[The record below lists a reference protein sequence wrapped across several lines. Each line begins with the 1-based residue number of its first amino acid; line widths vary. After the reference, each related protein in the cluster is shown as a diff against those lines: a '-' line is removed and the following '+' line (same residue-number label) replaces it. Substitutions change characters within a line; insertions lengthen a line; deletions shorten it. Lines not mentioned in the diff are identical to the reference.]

1 MMKMICFFIW
11 ENVFGV
17 VVYNENNVLCDFI
30 CYKDNF
36 MMGDDF
42 LYSFFYLKYYWKW
55 VIIFFL
61 VLRNNME
68 NVLLMML

>member
-30 CYKDNF
+30 YYKDNF

-42 LYSFFYLKYYWKW
+42 IYSFF
-55 VIIFFL
+55 I
-61 VLRNNME
+61 
-68 NVLLMML
+68 